1 MLTHAHLVRE
11 DLEEDVAPG
20 LEKFLALQKE
30 LLGGFSEP
38 EFQDSFPSAA
48 WGVGVGV
55 FFFFTK
61 NTAGSCE
68 AFGEAG
74 KVAGCCSKEGNLG
87 WCAK

>member
-48 WGVGVGV
+48 C
-55 FFFFTK
+55 FFFFFKTK